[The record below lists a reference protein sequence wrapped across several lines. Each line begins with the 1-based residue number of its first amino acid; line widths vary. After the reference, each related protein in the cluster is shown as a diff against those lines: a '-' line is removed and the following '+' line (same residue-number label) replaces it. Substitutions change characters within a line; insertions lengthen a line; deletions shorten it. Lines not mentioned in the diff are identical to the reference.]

1 MFAGSIGPE
10 ADVMD
15 KFFIGFTLF
24 VALLFGAS
32 LYRIAAGPTVFDRTI
47 GAGLIGTNAVLL
59 LVLIG
64 VLYQRVDM
72 FVDLALT
79 YALLNFIGVVA
90 LAKYFEHNREAN
102 P

>member
-1 MFAGSIGPE
+1 MDIFFVGFA
-10 ADVMD
+10 V
-15 KFFIGFTLF
+15 FL
-24 VALLFGAS
+24 VLLFGAS
-32 LYRIAAGPTVFDRTI
+32 LYRIASGPTVFDRTI

-64 VLYQRVDM
+64 VIYNRADM

-90 LAKYFEHNREAN
+90 VAKYFDRSREGGE
-102 P
+102 

>member
-1 MFAGSIGPE
+1 MHN
-10 ADVMD
+10 
-15 KFFIGFTLF
+15 LF
-24 VALLFGAS
+24 VGFAIFVVLLFGAS
-32 LYRIAAGPTVFDRTI
+32 LYRVAAGPTLFDRAI
-47 GAGLIGTNAVLL
+47 GAGLIGTNAVLM

-64 VLYQRVDM
+64 VIYQRVDM

-90 LAKYFEHNREAN
+90 LAKYFERRREDA

>member
-1 MFAGSIGPE
+1 MEGFFTYFA
-10 ADVMD
+10 
-15 KFFIGFTLF
+15 LF
-24 VALLFGAS
+24 MALLFGAS
-32 LYRIAAGPTVFDRTI
+32 LYRIAAGPTVFDRAI

-90 LAKYFEHNREAN
+90 LAKYFERNREGN

>member
-1 MFAGSIGPE
+1 ME
-10 ADVMD
+10 R
-15 KFFIGFTLF
+15 FFIGFALF

-64 VLYQRVDM
+64 VLYRRVDM

-79 YALLNFIGVVA
+79 YALLNFIGIVA
-90 LAKYFEHNREAN
+90 LAKFFERSRETDR
-102 P
+102 

>member
-1 MFAGSIGPE
+1 MES
-10 ADVMD
+10 
-15 KFFIGFTLF
+15 FFIGFAVF
-24 VALLFGAS
+24 IVLLFDAS
-32 LYRIAAGPTVFDRTI
+32 LYRIAAGPTIFDRTI
-47 GAGLIGTNAVLL
+47 GAGLIGTNAVLV

-64 VLYQRVDM
+64 VVYNRVDM

-90 LAKYFEHNREAN
+90 LAKYFERRREDE